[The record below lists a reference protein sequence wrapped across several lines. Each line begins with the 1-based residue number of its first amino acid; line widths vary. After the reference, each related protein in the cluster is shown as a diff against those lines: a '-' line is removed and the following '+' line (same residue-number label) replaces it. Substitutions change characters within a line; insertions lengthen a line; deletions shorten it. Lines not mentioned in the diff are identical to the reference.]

1 MSTVRLR
8 GSLRA
13 GLCVALGL
21 ASVAL
26 GACGASAEEQEAER
40 LLVAIERLRAAP
52 ASPTE
57 DRTPLV
63 DALAA
68 ASATTP
74 AALAARDACVRAY
87 RALEE
92 ANGAERRARKALDI
106 VAQGGLLGA
115 EVLTDVA
122 LAESRLAESR
132 DAMPTCEAAQSALRR
147 GKSK

>member
-1 MSTVRLR
+1 MARPSR
-8 GSLRA
+8 SLRA
-13 GLCVALGL
+13 TLCVALGL
-21 ASVAL
+21 CAA
-26 GACGASAEEQEAER
+26 ACGASAEEQEAER

-92 ANGAERRARKALDI
+92 ANAAERRARKALEI
-106 VAQGGLLGA
+106 VAQGAPLGA
-115 EVLTDVA
+115 EVLADVS
-122 LAESRLAESR
+122 LAEGRLTESR
-132 DAMPTCEAAQSALRR
+132 EAMPTCEAAQAALRR
-147 GKSK
+147 GKGK